1 MKLTV
6 EQALQKSVSEHKVG
20 NIAEAERLYRAILQ
34 VQPAHPDANHNLGLL
49 AVSINKIDMALPLFN
64 AALKANPKIE
74 QFWLSYIDALL
85 AEKQFKNAKR
95 VIKKAKMVGFL
106 GEKFKAAEI
115 QLIRSTQG
123 RAKQSSVGLNPSE
136 TEIDSLLTSYKNG
149 KYDEA
154 EEAAI
159 LVTREFPNYQFGWKV
174 LGAIFGQKGKKVE
187 AINANQ
193 RALQLTPDDAKAY
206 SNLGVTLKEMNR
218 LEEAEAS
225 YKQAIALKPEYAK
238 AHNNLGVTLQEQ
250 GKLEEAEASYKQAIA
265 LKPEYAEAH
274 NNLGVTLQEQGKLE
288 EAEVSYRQ
296 AIALQ
301 SDYAKAYN
309 NLGATLQELSRLKEA
324 EANFREA
331 IMLKF
336 DFVEAHYN
344 LGIIL
349 QKLEKSEEAEASYRE
364 AIALKPEYTEAHYNS
379 GNTLKEMGRL
389 EEAEVSYREAIALKP
404 EYAEA
409 HNNLGNTLKEL
420 GKLEEAESSYRQAIA
435 LKPDY
440 AEAKHLLASLIGEVT
455 NSAPRVYVEK
465 LFNGYASKFD
475 YSLVD
480 ELEYRVPKLIAGMIL
495 KNHPIG
501 ILGSVLDLGC
511 GTGLAG
517 VEIKKY
523 CTYLEGIDLSNSM
536 LEKARNK
543 NIYDK
548 LTHRDILDFLATENL
563 NFDYFIS
570 TDVFIYVGDLSD
582 LFRLIKSRNRSGGKL
597 VFSTENTDKEGFC
610 LEKSGRYSHSKT
622 YIESLC
628 KRFNYKLSQLETINL
643 RKEKDIFVEGSLYL
657 LDF

>member
-193 RALQLTPDDAKAY
+193 RAVQLTPDDAKAY

-250 GKLEEAEASYKQAIA
+250 GKLEEAEASYK
-265 LKPEYAEAH
+265 
-274 NNLGVTLQEQGKLE
+274 
-288 EAEVSYRQ
+288 Q